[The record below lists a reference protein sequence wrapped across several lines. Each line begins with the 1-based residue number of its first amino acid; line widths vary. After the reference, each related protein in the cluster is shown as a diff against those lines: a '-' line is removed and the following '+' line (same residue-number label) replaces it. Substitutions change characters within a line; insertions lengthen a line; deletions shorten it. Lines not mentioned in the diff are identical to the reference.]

1 MYGTV
6 HPKGKF
12 LMSTGFPRRW
22 VLPAF
27 GLPAFGLPAR
37 SDLRSPRAGVSHFA
51 LLAPS
56 LAPIAIASV

>member
-22 VLPAF
+22 V
-27 GLPAFGLPAR
+27 LPAFGLPAR